1 MFFTF
6 QNTPFQYMRKI
17 YDTIYLYKNGDI
29 TAQQASKS
37 LFMYGMLNPIIQT
50 GLTAALPYLL
60 YDMWDDDK
68 KKKRNNSLLNEG
80 LTAILTSPLAGIPFV
95 SDSAELLISLGIA
108 KAEDKKYQYYQFMSM
123 PMMSDVEILV
133 KRIAD
138 TKISTNDF
146 MYAILTGGEIA
157 TGIPLKNINKMQ
169 KTITDFDLLKMED

>member
-1 MFFTF
+1 M
-6 QNTPFQYMRKI
+6 MI
-17 YDTIYLYKNGDI
+17 
-29 TAQQASKS
+29 
-37 LFMYGMLNPIIQT
+37 
-50 GLTAALPYLL
+50 
-60 YDMWDDDK
+60 K
-68 KKKRNNSLLNEG
+68 KKKRNNSFLNEG

-108 KAEDKKYQYYQFMSM
+108 KAEDKKFQYYQFMSM